1 MFTLAI
7 VLNFV
12 GLGIY
17 CWLAFAL
24 AAHALPAFVGVT
36 CGLAAFH
43 NGAGTAGAILVGL
56 AAGAISLLAGQFA
69 FVSLR
74 SPLLRA
80 VLATVFFAPAA
91 IAGYHMAFALAEF
104 SGSSPIWREAFALI
118 GALTI
123 GAAAYA
129 RLAAYCSSSRLLW
142 ASSEPAYPHV
152 PPQSGVTS

>member
-1 MFTLAI
+1 MFILAL

-12 GLGIY
+12 GLGIF

-43 NGAGTAGAILVGL
+43 SGAGAPGAILVAL
-56 AAGAISLLAGQFA
+56 AAGAVSLFAGQFA
-69 FVSLR
+69 FASLR

-80 VLATVFFAPAA
+80 VLASLFFAPAA
-91 IAGYHMAFALAEF
+91 IAGYHMAFGLAEF
-104 SGSSPIWREAFALI
+104 SGSSMIWREAFALI

-129 RLAAYCSSSRLLW
+129 RLATYSPTGFAEFRARASAHPRVGPAARLR
-142 ASSEPAYPHV
+142 
-152 PPQSGVTS
+152 